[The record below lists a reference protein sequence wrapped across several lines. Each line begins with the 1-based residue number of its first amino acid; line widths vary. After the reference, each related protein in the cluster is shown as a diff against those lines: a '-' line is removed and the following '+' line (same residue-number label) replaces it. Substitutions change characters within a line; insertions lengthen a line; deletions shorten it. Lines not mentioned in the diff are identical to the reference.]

1 MIETTE
7 LVEYLDTLLDTAR
20 IPDYPGA
27 VNGLQL
33 GNSGT
38 VIKIAAAVDFSSRTV
53 AAAIE
58 QQANLLLVHHGM
70 FWSGTQPLTGHRYR
84 LFRSLIEN
92 DVAVY
97 SSHLPLDCH
106 GTFGNNVLLS
116 RELGLELSGAFATYK
131 GLPIGVR
138 GSSKVATVELVERA
152 RRFAAREG
160 GKTVITSFDPDAI
173 TTSWAICSGSGA
185 SAETLQEAA
194 RLGVDTLIVGEG
206 PHWTAVEANELCIT
220 IIYAGHY
227 ATETLGV
234 RALAEHLSQHF
245 HLDWTPIHAPTGL

>member
-1 MIETTE
+1 MIETTA
-7 LVEYLDTLLDTAR
+7 LADYLDTLLETAR

-33 GNSGT
+33 SNSGT
-38 VIKIAAAVDFSSRTV
+38 IRKIAAAVDFSSRTV
-53 AAAIE
+53 AAAID

-70 FWSGTQPLTGHRYR
+70 FWSGTQPITGHRYR
-84 LFRSLIEN
+84 LLRTLIEN
-92 DVAVY
+92 DIAVY

-116 RELGLELSGAFATYK
+116 RQLGLEPNGTFASHK
-131 GLPIGVR
+131 GIPIGVR
-138 GSSKVATVELVERA
+138 GAAKIGTEELAERS
-152 RRFAAREG
+152 RQFAAREG
-160 GKTVITSFDPDAI
+160 GTAVVTAFDPDAI
-173 TTSWAICSGSGA
+173 TASWAICTGSGA
-185 SAETLQEAA
+185 SAETLQEA
-194 RLGVDTLIVGEG
+194 LSINVDTLIVGDG
-206 PHWTAVEANELCIT
+206 PHWTAVEANELGIT

>member
-1 MIETTE
+1 MIETAA

-33 GNSGT
+33 GNAGT
-38 VIKIAAAVDFSSRTV
+38 VNKIAAAVDFSSRTV

-106 GTFGNNVLLS
+106 GIFGNNVLLS
-116 RELGLELSGAFATYK
+116 HQLGLEPTETFATYK

-138 GSSKVATVELVERA
+138 GSSKVATAELVERA
-152 RRFAAREG
+152 SRFAAREG
-160 GKTVITSFDPDAI
+160 GKTVVTGFNPDAI
-173 TTSWAICSGSGA
+173 TTSWAICTGSGA
-185 SAETLQEAA
+185 SAETLQEATSI
-194 RLGVDTLIVGEG
+194 GVDTLIVGEG
-206 PHWTAVEANELCIT
+206 PHWTAVEANELGIT

-245 HLDWTPIHAPTGL
+245 HLDWTPVHAPTGL